1 MKTDAVTRVGVG
13 GQNLT
18 VVLEEL
24 SDSQGAAETAENT
37 SCFMNAMARTREN
50 ASIPTKTRSSESR
63 ISIAVKYNPV

>member
-24 SDSQGAAETAENT
+24 SDNQGAA
-37 SCFMNAMARTREN
+37 
-50 ASIPTKTRSSESR
+50 
-63 ISIAVKYNPV
+63 